1 MTKKRRKYF
10 SDLKENGKDYFR
22 TFITTAFIVA
32 CFVLLNVFYMVY
44 SIFNEDAASAN
55 RRSNID
61 AAFESYLVDIL
72 IERNRDF
79 SMTYPKNYAVN
90 MRLGIL
96 YGYKQDYQNAEKEFK
111 NAISKAANYD
121 YAPSFQLAKLYI
133 KMNRLQDA
141 QNVMDSIGEKPNKK
155 LIRFKLH
162 IYTLLAE
169 SYFKQGYL
177 ALAVMK
183 FEKAMQYYDVIKLK
197 KFNYIFDEYVDA
209 CIDLADNYVAVNK
222 IEEAIMS
229 LEKAYKISPDDIIVN
244 YKLGLLYLDNDAYR
258 AYNLLSFVNK
268 KEPQILNYEIYFDLI
283 NKLADMKISEGKYTD
298 GELYRKKALQYQKFV
313 KNNLLFDKDL
323 FVDVMR
329 LDIQPDFA
337 AQEYL
342 MNIQFRLQN
351 NSSLDIDNLS
361 VKVIFKSGNK
371 EIQNFTQ
378 KIFDENRVFK
388 AGSLTA
394 PVVISAST
402 SYKDKKTRREDLSV
416 DIYAYKFPK
425 YQVKLYSQVIKAP
438 QVNP

>member
-1 MTKKRRKYF
+1 
-10 SDLKENGKDYFR
+10 
-22 TFITTAFIVA
+22 
-32 CFVLLNVFYMVY
+32 
-44 SIFNEDAASAN
+44 
-55 RRSNID
+55 
-61 AAFESYLVDIL
+61 
-72 IERNRDF
+72 
-79 SMTYPKNYAVN
+79 
-90 MRLGIL
+90 
-96 YGYKQDYQNAEKEFK
+96 
-111 NAISKAANYD
+111 
-121 YAPSFQLAKLYI
+121 
-133 KMNRLQDA
+133 
-141 QNVMDSIGEKPNKK
+141 
-155 LIRFKLH
+155 
-162 IYTLLAE
+162 
-169 SYFKQGYL
+169 
-177 ALAVMK
+177 
-183 FEKAMQYYDVIKLK
+183 
-197 KFNYIFDEYVDA
+197 
-209 CIDLADNYVAVNK
+209 
-222 IEEAIMS
+222 MS